1 MSKYEVKAD
10 FASCVS
16 VCEQLQQGETAITGV
31 MIESNLVEG
40 KQAEPKAGQTKAELV
55 YGQSITDGCVGWD
68 TTVELL
74 TSLNQAVQ
82 ARRKSQKLNRKD

>member
-1 MSKYEVKAD
+1 MPFAD
-10 FASCVS
+10 PALRSLS
-16 VCEQLQQGETAITGV
+16 TVCQQLQQGEQAITGV

-40 KQAEPKAGQTKAELV
+40 KQSEPKAGQTKTDLV

-74 TSLNQAVQ
+74 TQLNEAVQ
-82 ARRKSQKLNRKD
+82 ARRKANKLNGAH